1 MAHNRAVLVR
11 CFAENKMNAATKK
24 HVFII
29 DEVLLGQLP
38 QKIVRL
44 MVDTAKEAHS
54 GQYLQHHHLLGA
66 LLHHMG
72 VPCDAEG
79 HECNEKEPRRT
90 PRTALSAPCSS

>member
-1 MAHNRAVLVR
+1 
-11 CFAENKMNAATKK
+11 MNAATKK

-44 MVDTAKEAHS
+44 MMDTAKEAHS

-66 LLHHMG
+66 LLHCIT
-72 VPCDAEG
+72 VLCDAEG

-90 PRTALSAPCSS
+90 PHTALSASGLS

>member
-1 MAHNRAVLVR
+1 
-11 CFAENKMNAATKK
+11 
-24 HVFII
+24 
-29 DEVLLGQLP
+29 
-38 QKIVRL
+38 